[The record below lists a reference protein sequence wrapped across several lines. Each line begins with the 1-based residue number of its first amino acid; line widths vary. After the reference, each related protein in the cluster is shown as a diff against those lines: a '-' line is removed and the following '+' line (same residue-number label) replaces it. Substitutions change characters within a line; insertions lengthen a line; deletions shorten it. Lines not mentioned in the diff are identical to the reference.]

1 MSATGGKD
9 EGGDEGGLV
18 DVTALFRRAASSL
31 TMRDPLLRA
40 GAPLGEYMSALE
52 VTDPI
57 MDCCELPLA
66 AGRGGEGEG
75 GGKGREEEEGEEHFI
90 SSSGLVYLHHFWGDL
105 NSLTPR

>member
-66 AGRGGEGEG
+66 AGRDGEGEG
-75 GGKGREEEEGEEHFI
+75 GGEGGEGGGGGGSEAIGGGRC
-90 SSSGLVYLHHFWGDL
+90 
-105 NSLTPR
+105 PRGGSPRAWTIR